1 MVKRLTFIAL
11 LILVSTWA
19 VVAQQATTGS
29 VLTVGDPKARYR
41 IEAFYDLQCGS
52 CATFHQELKRVMD
65 RFPEKVF
72 VIFRHYPLAI
82 HDQAFM
88 ASSAAEAA
96 RRQGK
101 GLEMIDA
108 LLDGQSK
115 WSASPRPF
123 QVVLG
128 YAIKLGLDRNRFTTD
143 LRSDEVAR
151 TVVLDI
157 NRGKLLKV
165 ASTPTVYLNG
175 KELPYAEA
183 LELEEIISKG
193 N

>member
-1 MVKRLTFIAL
+1 MVC
-11 LILVSTWA
+11 TWA
-19 VVAQQATTGS
+19 AAAQATAGS
-29 VLTVGDPKARYR
+29 VLTVGDSKAQYR
-41 IEAFYDLQCGS
+41 IEAFYDLQCSS
-52 CATFHQELKRVMD
+52 CATFHHGLKRVMD
-65 RFPEKVF
+65 RFPEKVY

-108 LLDGQSK
+108 LLDGQAK

-143 LRSDEVAR
+143 LRSDDVAR

-165 ASTPTVYLNG
+165 GGTPTIYLNG

>member
-1 MVKRLTFIAL
+1 MVIRITLTAL
-11 LILVSTWA
+11 LLFVSTWTAAAQAPA
-19 VVAQQATTGS
+19 VS
-29 VLTVGDPKARYR
+29 VLTVGDPKAQYR
-41 IEAFYDLQCGS
+41 IEAFYDLQCES
-52 CATFHQELKRVMD
+52 CATFHQGLKRVME

-72 VIFRHYPLAI
+72 VIFRHYPLAV
-82 HDQAFM
+82 HHQAFM

-101 GLEMIDA
+101 GLEMIEA

-115 WSASPRPF
+115 WSTNPRPF

-128 YAIKLGLDRNRFTTD
+128 YATKLGLDRNRFTTD
-143 LRSDEVAR
+143 LRSDDVAR

-165 ASTPTVYLNG
+165 GATPTVFLNG
-175 KELPYAEA
+175 KEMPYVEA
-183 LELEEIISKG
+183 LELEKIISKG